1 MGANMKTRVTE
12 IFGIKYPIIQG
23 GLAYLAYAELAA
35 AVSNAGGLG
44 QITAATLGTPEK
56 LREEIRKVRTLT
68 DKPFAVN
75 LAIAKH
81 DNGGKYQELLE
92 VVIEEKVPAISITG
106 ANPQPVF
113 ERIKGENI
121 RTLVLVAGSRQAQK
135 AEELG
140 ADAVMAVGQE
150 GGGHLG
156 RDDIGTMVLI
166 PRVVDSVS
174 IPVIASGGIG
184 DGRGLLAALSLG
196 AEGIEM
202 GTRFIAT
209 QECIHANEKYKQAIV
224 HAKETDTVV
233 IKRTLGAPGRV
244 LKNDFALNIIER
256 EQEGATYED
265 LKDVISGKA
274 NLEYIYDG
282 NEVEGFGWA
291 GQVIGLIN
299 TIPTVQELFDEMI
312 LTAEKGQSRIDR
324 LFGELNH
331 R

>member
-1 MGANMKTRVTE
+1 MKTRVTE

-56 LREEIRKVRTLT
+56 LRAEIQKVRTLT
-68 DKPFAVN
+68 DKPFGVN
-75 LAIAKH
+75 FAIAKH

-92 VVIEEKVPAISITG
+92 VAIEEKVPAISLTG
-106 ANPQPVF
+106 ANPQSVF

-121 RTLVLVAGSRQAQK
+121 RTLVLVAGVRQAQK

-156 RDDIGTMVLI
+156 REDIGTMVLI

-265 LKDVISGKA
+265 LKDVISGQA

-312 LTAEKGQSRIDR
+312 LTAEKGLSRIGNII
-324 LFGELNH
+324 GEQAH

>member
-1 MGANMKTRVTE
+1 MKTRVTE
-12 IFGIKYPIIQG
+12 IFGIKYPIVQG

-44 QITAATLGTPEK
+44 QITAATLRTPEK
-56 LREEIRKVRTLT
+56 LREEIQKVRTLT
-68 DKPFAVN
+68 DKPFGVN
-75 LAIAKH
+75 FAIARH
-81 DNGGKYQELLE
+81 DGQYQELLK
-92 VVIEEKVPAISITG
+92 VAIEERVPAISITG

-121 RTLVLVAGSRQAQK
+121 RTLVLVSGVRQAQK

-156 RDDIGTMVLI
+156 RDDLGTMILI
-166 PRVVDSVS
+166 PRVTDSIS
-174 IPVIASGGIG
+174 IPVLASGGIG
-184 DGRGLLAALSLG
+184 DGRGLLAALALG

-209 QECIHANEKYKQAIV
+209 QECIHANEKYKQAIL
-224 HAKETDTVV
+224 HAKETDTVI
-233 IKRTLGAPGRV
+233 IKKTLGSPGRV
-244 LKNDFALNIIER
+244 LKTGYTLGLIES
-256 EQEGATYED
+256 EHEGATYED
-265 LKDVISGKA
+265 LKDMISGQA
-274 NLEYIYDG
+274 NCRYIYDG
-282 NEVEGFGWA
+282 NEEDGFGWA

-312 LTAEKGQSRIDR
+312 FTAEKEQNRIGNI
-324 LFGELNH
+324 LFGERNH

>member
-1 MGANMKTRVTE
+1 METRVTE
-12 IFGIKYPIIQG
+12 IFGIKYPIVQG

-44 QITAATLGTPEK
+44 QITAATLRSPEK

-68 DKPFAVN
+68 NKPFAVN
-75 LAIAKH
+75 FAIARH
-81 DNGGKYQELLE
+81 DGQYEDLLE
-92 VVIEEKVPAISITG
+92 VAIKEKVPAISITG
-106 ANPQPVF
+106 ANPQPIF

-121 RTLVLVAGSRQAQK
+121 RTLVLVAGVRQAQK
-135 AEELG
+135 AEKLG
-140 ADAVMAVGQE
+140 ADAIMAVGQE

-156 RDDIGTMVLI
+156 RDDISTIVLT

-174 IPVIASGGIG
+174 IPVLASGGIG
-184 DGRGLLAALSLG
+184 DGRGLLAALALG

-209 QECIHANEKYKQAIV
+209 RECIHANEKYKQAIV
-224 HAKETDTVV
+224 SAKETDTVV

-274 NLEYIYDG
+274 NLKYIYDG

-299 TIPTVQELFDEMI
+299 NIPTVQELFDEMI
-312 LTAEKGQSRIDR
+312 QTAEKGLNRIGKII
-324 LFGELNH
+324 GE
-331 R
+331 RSYR